1 MIIHSKKVEQTVD
14 REQRAFFTKELV
26 VVRAQPQADFSQ
38 SQAEPP
44 RPPVA
49 SESAP
54 EEGSRR
60 SPSWLPGPT
69 EDGVPLA
76 MIRKRLWG
84 REAETHA
91 PVVLIHGYGQNRYAW
106 HLPGRSLFN
115 HLVCA
120 GFDVFNLELR
130 GHGRSRHLGAHPPKQ
145 VRSFV
150 EEDLPAALDEV
161 QRLSGGRKVF
171 LVGHSLGGLVS
182 YAAAAVLSDRIAG
195 IATLGSPYQFT
206 RGSLTL
212 SMASHLMAAMDGKV
226 DFGQGLLPLKP
237 LSEAMRL
244 LRVFIESPIF
254 PLPIRGFAPG
264 TIEPRILSQHMGLAM
279 DQGSVAVLRT
289 LFLSAAEAR
298 RGGHPMGELGEY
310 ADEFESLDV
319 PLLVVAG
326 TEDDLAPPA
335 SVHPAFLRS
344 RSTDKTYRAFANGHI
359 DLLVG
364 RNATTTI
371 WPLLTTWL
379 AQRARRSALRATSA
393 DVPK

>member
-1 MIIHSKKVEQTVD
+1 MD
-14 REQRAFFTKELV
+14 A
-26 VVRAQPQADFSQ
+26 
-38 SQAEPP
+38 
-44 RPPVA
+44 
-49 SESAP
+49 
-54 EEGSRR
+54 
-60 SPSWLPGPT
+60 
-69 EDGVPLA
+69 GVPLA

-130 GHGRSRHLGAHPPKQ
+130 GHGRSRHLGAHPPKR

-150 EEDLPAALDEV
+150 EEDLPAALEEV
-161 QRLSGGRKVF
+161 QRLSGGRKVY

-182 YAAAAVLSDRIAG
+182 YAAAAALSDRVAG
-195 IATLGSPYQFT
+195 VATLGSPYQFT

-212 SMASHLMAAMDGKV
+212 SIASHVMAAVDGKV
-226 DFGQGLLPLKP
+226 DFGHGLLPLKP

-264 TIEPRILSQHMGLAM
+264 TMEPRILSQHMGLAM
-279 DQGSVAVLRT
+279 DHGSIAVLRA
-289 LFLSAAEAR
+289 LFLSAAEAK

-310 ADEFESLDV
+310 AEEFESLDV
-319 PLLVVAG
+319 PLLVIAG
-326 TEDDLAPPA
+326 TKDDLAPPA

-371 WPLLTTWL
+371 WPLLATWL
-379 AQRARRSALRATSA
+379 AQRARRSTRRVTSV
-393 DVPK
+393 DVPE